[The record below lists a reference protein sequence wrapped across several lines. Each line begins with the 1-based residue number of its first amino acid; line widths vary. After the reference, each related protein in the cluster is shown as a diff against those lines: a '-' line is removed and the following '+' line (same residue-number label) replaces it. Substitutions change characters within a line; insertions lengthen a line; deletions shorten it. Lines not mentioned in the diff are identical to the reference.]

1 MWGFS
6 GGTILYTT
14 SAVISLLVGFTG
26 AGLGLDCL
34 GELYAAYRRA
44 ALRLEDERWLLDNCK
59 DPVFFSKM
67 RAHPTVCNQVEANA
81 RIGAFWAA
89 LKEVTDVAR
98 VAWQPYILT
107 IITGGMVLLP
117 LCWVCAG
124 RMSAGR
130 AVRRRRYEWG
140 ECIPLHDDFRPRI
153 GYGD

>member
-89 LKEVTDVAR
+89 LKEVTDTAR
-98 VAWQPYILT
+98 AASQPYVL
-107 IITGGMVLLP
+107 GGLAAGALLLP
-117 LCWVCAG
+117 LLWLCAP
-124 RMSAGR
+124 
-130 AVRRRRYEWG
+130 RRRRREMPVYDRVE
-140 ECIPLHDDFRPRI
+140 F
-153 GYGD
+153 